1 VPSSVPVRVSQIMA
15 LSPIINVVCSIL
27 AWGTVGFITAG
38 LGYSE
43 VWTSDYQS
51 FGTTNINY
59 QYHVGV
65 VNTCYRDNLVDSSFT
80 CFSNLEGN
88 LDGEQCS
95 AITSSDDQDDCNK
108 FFSSM
113 KAAFSFFILGSV
125 LNAIQALGFFLH
137 FFYPSSVYA
146 SKGPVLSLIN
156 SALVFFCYLIA
167 FPCAYGGSRDYVDY
181 LSRQSTSVNLEF
193 GLSSGLFSAAFG
205 VQFLLLL
212 ASIYGMAGECKS
224 EAERRS
230 TMVGETVTL
239 PGELT
244 TKSFETAASTESQV
258 RDCC

>member
-1 VPSSVPVRVSQIMA
+1 MS
-15 LSPIINVVCSIL
+15 
-27 AWGTVGFITAG
+27 
-38 LGYSE
+38 
-43 VWTSDYQS
+43 
-51 FGTTNINY
+51 TTNIP
-59 QYHVGV
+59 
-65 VNTCYRDNLVDSSFT
+65 LVLST
-80 CFSNLEGN
+80 R
-88 LDGEQCS
+88 
-95 AITSSDDQDDCNK
+95 AIVTTWSTRVTPASQISKGILTANNAPPSRQAMTKMTATSVFFHHGPSPLSHPRIR

-146 SKGPVLSLIN
+146 SKGPVTASPSPIRSSTILFCCSAHELLPMQVLSLIN